1 MRKKPNSGNA
11 PRAYPPMVFWMHGV
25 WHDQAHCSLTS
36 RKGLRSLVISR
47 WCHSALYGCLM
58 HDFLL
63 EVSHGSLARVQVLC
77 WHSGCRALEALRAR
91 GSPPSHSILPALNSS
106 VMVQG
111 SGHLAVP
118 GGSTARVGG
127 TRLRGRAC
135 RQTGAERGVCEPALE
150 LPHGREGLQG
160 KARVRTVLGKSDC
173 TGS

>member
-58 HDFLL
+58 HDFLR

-111 SGHLAVP
+111 SRHPRPPNRA
-118 GGSTARVGG
+118 GGCRDRNAARTAVGG
-127 TRLRGRAC
+127 
-135 RQTGAERGVCEPALE
+135 EFPS
-150 LPHGREGLQG
+150 
-160 KARVRTVLGKSDC
+160 RTLSIC
-173 TGS
+173 TAGS

>member
-47 WCHSALYGCLM
+47 WYHSALYGCLM

-63 EVSHGSLARVQVLC
+63 EVSHGAFARVHVLC

-111 SGHLAVP
+111 LSVP
-118 GGSTARVGG
+118 CAPVRRTP
-127 TRLRGRAC
+127 
-135 RQTGAERGVCEPALE
+135 RQDTGP
-150 LPHGREGLQG
+150 
-160 KARVRTVLGKSDC
+160 
-173 TGS
+173 